1 MPDIPTNGQSRISEP
16 ASSSQSDTPLA
27 ASKNAPSPIGQYLVP
42 GQRLTPEALA
52 EYYNEN
58 VRQAREAY
66 DANDW
71 ADPEQMYSQFEF
83 LVEHVD
89 LNGKTLL
96 DVGSGNGLFFE
107 FLEKKGIKPKSITA
121 IDIAE
126 EQIKIVQQRFPHVEA
141 IAGDF
146 FEYEFE
152 QSYDVISMFGVAPC
166 LKFIFPQKHRLSAL
180 LRLLDRAIRYSNYG
194 VSVSFLNRNC
204 YETCEKENYEYVYY
218 YPEDFCTLL
227 SGGRYDISTVHN
239 DLVSNCFIYGHD
251 SWGLPFRFN
260 LNRIDDTFGLLA

>member
-1 MPDIPTNGQSRISEP
+1 LRTSDTTETDAKDNAGIPTNGKP
-16 ASSSQSDTPLA
+16 AESG
-27 ASKNAPSPIGQYLVP
+27 PIGQYLVP
-42 GQRLTPEALA
+42 GQPLTPEALA

-83 LVEHVD
+83 LIEHVD

-107 FLEKKGIKPKSITA
+107 FLQKKGIKPKSITA

-126 EQIKIVQQRFPHVEA
+126 EQIKIVRQRFPEVEA

-146 FEYEFE
+146 FTYEFE

-166 LKFIFPQKHRLSAL
+166 LKFIFPQKHRISAL

-194 VSVSFLNRNC
+194 VAVSFLNRNC
-204 YETCEKENYEYVYY
+204 YETCEQENYEYVYY

-260 LNRIDDTFGLLA
+260 LNRIDEVYKLLA